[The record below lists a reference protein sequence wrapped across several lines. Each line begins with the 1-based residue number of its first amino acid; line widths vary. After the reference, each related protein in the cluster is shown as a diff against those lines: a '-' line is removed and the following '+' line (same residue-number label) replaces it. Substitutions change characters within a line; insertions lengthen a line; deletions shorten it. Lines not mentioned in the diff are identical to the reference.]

1 MVKTTEF
8 ENILN
13 DCLDRLIQGKTIAS
27 CLKSYP
33 HYAVELEPLLK
44 TARETLV
51 ASAIKPRHEFRQRA
65 ANEFQTAIR
74 NMPVKKQGRAFRWQL
89 RLVLPIAIVLILLAA
104 GSGTVI
110 AATNALPDSPLYS
123 IKMATEQV
131 QLTFTFSDEGK
142 AELYSKFINYR
153 VEEIV
158 KMVTN
163 GDLSWVETATNRMN
177 GQLLAINNLGL
188 KGNRSNVMGSDW
200 GFMYSAETQTT
211 IPASSDWSDNITKT
225 NDGIPPQ
232 AAAPST
238 TAELTATDILI
249 QHLLEEMEN
258 NIQILQEQM
267 VNAPQTVQTALQHVI
282 DVIQTGYAQIIDSL
296 Q

>member
-33 HYAVELEPLLK
+33 RYATELEPLLK

-51 ASAIKPRHEFRQRA
+51 AAAIKPRAEFRQRA
-65 ANEFQTAIR
+65 ANEFQAAIR
-74 NMPVKKQGRAFRWQL
+74 NLPVKKQGRTFRWQL
-89 RLVLPIAIVLILLAA
+89 RLVLPIAIVLFLLAA
-104 GSGTVI
+104 GSGTVV

-123 IKMATEQV
+123 IKMATESV

-142 AELYSKFINYR
+142 AELYSKFIDYR

-158 KMVTN
+158 KMVEN
-163 GDLSWVETATNRMN
+163 GDLSWVETTTNRMN
-177 GQLLAINNLGL
+177 GQLLAMTKLGL
-188 KGNRSNVMGSDW
+188 QGNRSNVMGSDW

-211 IPASSDWSDNITKT
+211 IPESSDWSDNITKT
-225 NDGIPPQ
+225 DDGRPPQ
-232 AAAPST
+232 ATAPST
-238 TAELTATDILI
+238 TAEITDTDILI
-249 QHLLEEMEN
+249 QHLLEEMQN

-267 VNAPQTVQTALQHVI
+267 VNAPQAVQVALQNVI
-282 DVIQTGYAQIIDSL
+282 DVIQAGYSQIINNL